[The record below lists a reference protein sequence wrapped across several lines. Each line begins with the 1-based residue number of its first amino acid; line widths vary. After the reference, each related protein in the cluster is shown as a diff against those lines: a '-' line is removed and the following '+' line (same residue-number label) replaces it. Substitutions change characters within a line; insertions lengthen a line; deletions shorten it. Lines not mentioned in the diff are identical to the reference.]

1 MIKKI
6 LIIALAAI
14 SVNLVGCNGLKS
26 KGDTVHDISDVLE
39 NAQTT
44 TTSFNQVTEAEQPKP
59 NLDGNVSSQSTEEGF
74 SRFRKKDASKEPV
87 YKMDGLRKKS
97 VVFANLVPDE
107 ERAYTFWVYFNENM
121 PDLEIVGPSSIYHIS
136 GKDWVI
142 EHGEYV
148 LEDIGTY
155 TSVASLTLINPEGGE
170 WYRSW
175 ISHSKTP
182 FSFMVTESW
191 V

>member
-1 MIKKI
+1 MNKKI

-59 NLDGNVSSQSTEEGF
+59 NLDGNVSSESTFVGNADE
-74 SRFRKKDASKEPV
+74 KDVSKEPV

-97 VVFANLVPDE
+97 VVFADLVPDE

-148 LEDIGTY
+148 LEDIGAY

>member
-1 MIKKI
+1 MNKKI

-14 SVNLVGCNGLKS
+14 SVNLVGCR
-26 KGDTVHDISDVLE
+26 DTAPDISDVLE
-39 NAQTT
+39 SAQTT

-59 NLDGNVSSQSTEEGF
+59 NLDGNVSSQSGNNKETV
-74 SRFRKKDASKEPV
+74 SKEPV

-121 PDLEIVGPSSIYHIS
+121 PDLEIVGPSSVYHIS